1 MCGVFCFGLSG
12 ISESLKKKIVTLLF
26 RTIIFSFTELI
37 SYFCN
42 LIYKFKIMA
51 TASLKIRLSY
61 NQILELARQ
70 LSDEDKLQ
78 LNRELS
84 AEVRKIELQRLL
96 QVFKND
102 EISLEEISSE
112 VELVRQAR
120 YEARK

>member
-1 MCGVFCFGLSG
+1 MN
-12 ISESLKKKIVTLLF
+12 
-26 RTIIFSFTELI
+26 RIIKRI
-37 SYFCN
+37 
-42 LIYKFKIMA
+42 IMA
-51 TASLKIRLSY
+51 TASLNIRLSY

-120 YEARK
+120 YVARK

>member
-1 MCGVFCFGLSG
+1 
-12 ISESLKKKIVTLLF
+12 
-26 RTIIFSFTELI
+26 
-37 SYFCN
+37 
-42 LIYKFKIMA
+42 MA
-51 TASLKIRLSY
+51 TASLNIRLSY

-70 LSDEDKLQ
+70 LSDEDKLL

>member
-1 MCGVFCFGLSG
+1 MN
-12 ISESLKKKIVTLLF
+12 
-26 RTIIFSFTELI
+26 RIIKRI
-37 SYFCN
+37 
-42 LIYKFKIMA
+42 IMA
-51 TASLKIRLSY
+51 TASLNIRLSY
-61 NQILELARQ
+61 NQILELVRQ

>member
-1 MCGVFCFGLSG
+1 MN
-12 ISESLKKKIVTLLF
+12 
-26 RTIIFSFTELI
+26 RIIKRI
-37 SYFCN
+37 
-42 LIYKFKIMA
+42 IMA
-51 TASLKIRLSY
+51 TASLNIRLSY